1 MISSAR
7 HHHRPACSQQHAARL
22 SRASIATCHLRRRI
36 VLHISCRPIL
46 GTATIHEIKLFKR
59 CGHNSGATPF
69 PAPGAPRPNLHHTRL
84 PGGSRCGSCVAGVM
98 RGGGHAG
105 IRAARSTKHGCGW
118 RVFSDRG
125 FAVGEPGACVK
136 TAACSPKSR
145 RVPLLTYTPAPL
157 HHRRHSFAAAPASIP
172 PAPARSAA
180 QPPPPLRQ
188 AKRRHTAALD
198 CRAGRVRCGLWT
210 PVLRDPPGRGGAMP
224 PASS

>member
-98 RGGGHAG
+98 RASVLRDPPNTGVGGGYFPTGDLRLVNRGRMLKLQPVRQSRAG
-105 IRAARSTKHGCGW
+105 CPGKHPAR
-118 RVFSDRG
+118 
-125 FAVGEPGACVK
+125 PGAVCGA
-136 TAACSPKSR
+136 TA
-145 RVPLLTYTPAPL
+145 
-157 HHRRHSFAAAPASIP
+157 
-172 PAPARSAA
+172 
-180 QPPPPLRQ
+180 PPLRQ

-198 CRAGRVRCGLWT
+198 CRAGGVRCGLWT